1 MTMPLA
7 LKKRAPHRTV
17 ADVWMRLAGELAV
30 VADSATQGANAARR
44 HDGPALASLIDRL
57 RVAIL
62 DAIKLHSTKHKDLD
76 EEVKS

>member
-1 MTMPLA
+1 MPLA
-7 LKKRAPHRTV
+7 SRNRAPQRTIC
-17 ADVWMRLAGELAV
+17 DVWMRLAGELAV
-30 VADSATQGANAARR
+30 VADLSAQGSAAARR

-62 DAIKLHSTKHKDLD
+62 GAISLHNTNHKDLD